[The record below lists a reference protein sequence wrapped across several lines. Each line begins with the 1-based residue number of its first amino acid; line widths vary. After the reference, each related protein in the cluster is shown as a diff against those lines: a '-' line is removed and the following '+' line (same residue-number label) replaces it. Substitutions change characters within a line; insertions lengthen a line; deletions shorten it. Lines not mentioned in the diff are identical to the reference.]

1 MKYVTFI
8 LVLCVISVF
17 GRVAEVKKDELNNLI
32 VDEKPVKTQQ
42 SIVNNT
48 VEVNIVNNNTDNK
61 VHEKPIDE
69 NTNVTKK
76 TCDTRVEDNLL
87 DANHTN
93 TNTTSSN
100 KPCEPEARV
109 DNGTALILTPYLKE
123 GKAREAKRAAR
134 VDSKL
139 FLGFKS
145 YSGFLTVN
153 ETYNSNIFFW
163 YFPVL
168 NKPVN
173 ESPWIIWLQGGPGA
187 SSLTGLFDEIGPF
200 TVVNSTLKRN
210 PHTWLHNHSLLFID
224 NPVGTGYSF
233 TEHNKGFTTNMAT
246 YSNHLF
252 IALKQFLQ
260 IFPELKTV
268 PLYLAGESYAGKY
281 VPAMAM
287 EIHKRKE
294 KLGSEINLQGL
305 IIGNAYVDPEVISHI
320 ALPFHYFGLLE
331 KEQLEMIKPLID
343 AFQESIRKNNS
354 IEAKNK
360 WNILV
365 SVLLFISS
373 QKHGYNFLS
382 DDLLVGKYVSFL
394 KTTPVKRAIHV
405 GDINFE
411 WVNMTVNVNL
421 APDFLSST
429 KPMFERL
436 LEHYRV
442 LAYWSSPREE
452 DGIKYTL
459 EPLENR
465 FSPCLKELRRN
476 SVLTG
481 GFSIFKLPQSHPD
494 FVLADL
500 WQLFSEVAD
509 KCGPGIPRKQSF
521 ISRYHKTGGRLTE
534 VVFRGAGHMVPLDKP
549 APAENLVARWTHS
562 KPLSRRYGLLE
573 GSYIQEYIRNNTIFH
588 YL

>member
-17 GRVAEVKKDELNNLI
+17 GRVAEFEIKKDEITNLI
-32 VDEKPVKTQQ
+32 LDVNPVKTQE

-48 VEVNIVNNNTDNK
+48 DNA
-61 VHEKPIDE
+61 VHESPIHE
-69 NTNVTKK
+69 NTTVTEK

-93 TNTTSSN
+93 TNNTSSN
-100 KPCEPEARV
+100 QPCEPPAKV

-233 TEHNKGFTTNMAT
+233 TEHVDGFTTDMAT
-246 YSNHLF
+246 YSSHLF

-260 IFPELKTV
+260 IFPELKSV

-287 EIHKRKE
+287 EIHKRKD

-331 KEQLEMIKPLID
+331 KEQLEMVKPLID
-343 AFQESIRKNNS
+343 AFQDAIRKNNS
-354 IEAKNK
+354 IQAKNK
-360 WNILV
+360 WNSLV

-382 DDLLVGKYVSFL
+382 DDLLVGRYVKFL

-411 WVNMTVNVNL
+411 WVNMTVNVKL

-442 LAYWSSPREE
+442 LAYCGQLDQMLPCVFTSENYRTWKWSGSEE
-452 DGIKYTL
+452 FLNAT
-459 EPLENR
+459 R
-465 FSPCLKELRRN
+465 FPY
-476 SVLTG
+476 
-481 GFSIFKLPQSHPD
+481 IFNNKL
-494 FVLADL
+494 A
-500 WQLFSEVAD
+500 
-509 KCGPGIPRKQSF
+509 G
-521 ISRYHKTGGRLTE
+521 YHKTGGRFTE

-573 GSYIQEYIRNNTIFH
+573 GSYIQEYIRNNSILH

>member
-17 GRVAEVKKDELNNLI
+17 GRVAEIKKDELDNLI
-32 VDEKPVKTQQ
+32 VGVTKAVKPQQ
-42 SIVNNT
+42 SIVNIT
-48 VEVNIVNNNTDNK
+48 IAVNNVNNNTDNK
-61 VHEKPIDE
+61 VHENPIDE

-76 TCDTRVEDNLL
+76 TCDPRVEDNLL

-93 TNTTSSN
+93 VNITSRN
-100 KPCEPEARV
+100 KPCEPEAKV

-200 TVVNSTLKRN
+200 TV
-210 PHTWLHNHSLLFID
+210 
-224 NPVGTGYSF
+224 
-233 TEHNKGFTTNMAT
+233 

-331 KEQLEMIKPLID
+331 KEQLEMVKPLID
-343 AFQESIRKNNS
+343 AFQESIRKNDS
-354 IEAKNK
+354 IDAKNK
-360 WNILV
+360 WNSLV

-373 QKHGYNFLS
+373 QKHGYNFLR
-382 DDLLVGKYVSFL
+382 DDLFVGKYVSFL

-411 WVNMTVNVNL
+411 WVNMTVNAYL

-442 LAYWSSPREE
+442 LAGQLDQMLPCVFTSENYRTWRWSGSEE
-452 DGIKYTL
+452 FLNATRFPYIFN
-459 EPLENR
+459 NR
-465 FSPCLKELRRN
+465 
-476 SVLTG
+476 
-481 GFSIFKLPQSHPD
+481 
-494 FVLADL
+494 LA
-500 WQLFSEVAD
+500 
-509 KCGPGIPRKQSF
+509 G
-521 ISRYHKTGGRLTE
+521 YHKTGGRLTE

-573 GSYIQEYIRNNTIFH
+573 GSYIQEYIRNNTILH

>member
-1 MKYVTFI
+1 MN
-8 LVLCVISVF
+8 VF
-17 GRVAEVKKDELNNLI
+17 GRVAEFEIKKDVINNLI
-32 VDEKPVKTQQ
+32 LDVNPVKTQE
-42 SIVNNT
+42 SIVNIT
-48 VEVNIVNNNTDNK
+48 VEVNVVNNTDNA
-61 VHEKPIDE
+61 VHESPIHE
-69 NTNVTKK
+69 NTTVTEK

-93 TNTTSSN
+93 TNNTSSN
-100 KPCEPEARV
+100 QPCEPPAKV

-168 NKPVN
+168 NKSVN

-233 TEHNKGFTTNMAT
+233 TEHVDGFTTDMAT
-246 YSNHLF
+246 YSSHLF

-287 EIHKRKE
+287 EIHKRKD
-294 KLGSEINLQGL
+294 KLVSEINLQGL

-331 KEQLEMIKPLID
+331 KEQLEMVKPLID
-343 AFQESIRKNNS
+343 AFQDAIKKNNS
-354 IEAKNK
+354 IQAKNK
-360 WNILV
+360 WNSLV

-382 DDLLVGKYVSFL
+382 DDLLVGRYVKFL

-411 WVNMTVNVNL
+411 WVNMTVNVKL

-442 LAYWSSPREE
+442 LAYC
-452 DGIKYTL
+452 L
-459 EPLENR
+459 
-465 FSPCLKELRRN
+465 SPCLARSPALILSPLVKKNLPEQARN
-476 SVLTG
+476 LSLVDPKLFYNRISYS
-481 GFSIFKLPQSHPD
+481 GFFTVDEKYNSN
-494 FVLADL
+494 
-500 WQLFSEVAD
+500 LF
-509 KCGPGIPRKQSF
+509 F
-521 ISRYHKTGGRLTE
+521 WY
-534 VVFRGAGHMVPLDKP
+534 F
-549 APAENLVARWTHS
+549 PAENYRPDSPWILWLQGGPGAS
-562 KPLSRRYGLLE
+562 SLAGLFDEIGPFEFKDNELKC
-573 GSYIQEYIRNNTIFH
+573 EY

>member
-17 GRVAEVKKDELNNLI
+17 GRVAEIKKDELDNLI
-32 VDEKPVKTQQ
+32 VGVTKAVKPQQ
-42 SIVNNT
+42 SIVNIT
-48 VEVNIVNNNTDNK
+48 IAVNNVNNNTDNK
-61 VHEKPIDE
+61 VHENPIDE

-76 TCDTRVEDNLL
+76 TCDPRVEDNLL

-93 TNTTSSN
+93 VNITSRN
-100 KPCEPEARV
+100 KSCEPETKV

-233 TEHNKGFTTNMAT
+233 TEHNEGFTTNMAT

-331 KEQLEMIKPLID
+331 KEQLEMVKPLID
-343 AFQESIRKNNS
+343 AFQESIRKNDS
-354 IEAKNK
+354 IDAKNK
-360 WNILV
+360 WNSLV

-373 QKHGYNFLS
+373 QKHGYNFLR
-382 DDLLVGKYVSFL
+382 DDLFVGKYVSFL

-411 WVNMTVNVNL
+411 WVNMTVNAYL

-442 LAYWSSPREE
+442 LAYCGQLDQMLPCVFTSENYRTWRWSGSEE
-452 DGIKYTL
+452 FLNATRFPYIFN
-459 EPLENR
+459 NR
-465 FSPCLKELRRN
+465 
-476 SVLTG
+476 
-481 GFSIFKLPQSHPD
+481 
-494 FVLADL
+494 LA
-500 WQLFSEVAD
+500 
-509 KCGPGIPRKQSF
+509 G
-521 ISRYHKTGGRLTE
+521 YHKTGGRLTE

-573 GSYIQEYIRNNTIFH
+573 GSYIQEYIRNNTILH